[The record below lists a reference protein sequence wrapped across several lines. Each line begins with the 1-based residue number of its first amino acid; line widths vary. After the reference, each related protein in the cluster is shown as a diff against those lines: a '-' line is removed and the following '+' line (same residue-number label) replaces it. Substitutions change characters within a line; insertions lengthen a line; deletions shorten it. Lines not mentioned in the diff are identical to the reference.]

1 MAKQSAKEMSEKM
14 RDGSA
19 AADRAGS
26 ESSFVDTVISVRRV
40 TKVTKGGKR
49 FSFSAFVV
57 SGNQKGNVGIGIGKS
72 REASSAIAKATLRAR
87 KTMIPVAL
95 RNTTLTYDVTGRH
108 GASSVI
114 LRAACKGTG
123 VVAGKSVRAVMVA
136 LGVKDVLAKVIGRTR
151 SGQNIVKATLHALA
165 KCRSA
170 QHLAHLRGKTVQEIA
185 KGSHVS
191 AQ

>member
-1 MAKQSAKEMSEKM
+1 MAKQTGKEMTEKV
-14 RDGSA
+14 RGT
-19 AADRAGS
+19 AGA
-26 ESSFVDTVISVRRV
+26 ESPFVDTVISVRRV

-57 SGNQKGNVGIGIGKS
+57 SGDQKGNVGIGTGKS

-87 KTMIPVAL
+87 KDMIPVAL
-95 RNTTLTYDVTGRH
+95 RGSTLTYDVTGRH

-170 QHLAHLRGKTVQEIA
+170 QQLAQLRGKTVQEIA

-191 AQ
+191 A